1 VLRNFAIGLACGSL
15 ALAGCCSEW
24 PFAPEVSPDHIVI
37 YTRPPA
43 HNYFELGTV
52 YSPGG
57 RIAADNYHRMQVEA
71 ACLGASGVIL
81 TDQIPTEDP
90 DFWLYPHT
98 GIAIV
103 NATSSLSER
112 RSSSYGGSAGS
123 GWND

>member
-1 VLRNFAIGLACGSL
+1 MLRNFAIGLACGCL
-15 ALAGCCSEW
+15 ALAGCCSKW
-24 PFAPEVSPDHIVI
+24 PFAPEVSPDRIVI

-43 HNYFELGTV
+43 QNYFELGTV

-57 RIAADNYHRMQVEA
+57 RIPADNYHRMQVQA
-71 ACLGASGVIL
+71 ACLGATGVIL

-112 RSSSYGGSAGS
+112 RSSSYGASAGS